1 MSGKKLAEIE
11 RTGRKIQEGGKA
23 IFSLVKKL
31 GYTKSGGEIK
41 LVSRTSPLS
50 FRERGKVEH
59 ELTKEVRKLV
69 ALKEIFRGGAKEDK
83 VKEEIEV
90 YKKGIDV
97 MIELEAGV
105 GDLLKE
111 KAKEFYQLGLK
122 DKIAQAVKNND
133 LEAKVK
139 PSHPVDSSA
148 LKALLLKESP
158 NEKSLHALLN
168 TYYDGDLSTVS
179 LVGSFTEQKEKEEAK
194 EDPWQ
199 GDLSL
204 AARRKK
210 KDAEEKKNVLLFSE
224 AMSMPAKES
233 KKKDKPSEK
242 PKPAGKDFFSS
253 LDRRIQMLSIPK
265 DVQLLNSMRH
275 LLHYNE
281 AFSFTHTCAESADI
295 PEFFPKTPSLLLSS
309 PEFYQKLDMD
319 TLFFIFYFHQN
330 TSCQYYAA
338 KELKNYSWRFHTK
351 YMAWFQ
357 RLEEPTII
365 TEEHEQGTYIFFDY
379 EVSWSSRKKEN
390 FQFDYKYLED
400 IEL

>member
-11 RTGRKIQEGGKA
+11 RTGRKIQEGGKT
-23 IFSLVKKL
+23 IFALVKKL

-41 LVSRTSPLS
+41 PINKASSLS
-50 FRERGKVEH
+50 FSERNKVET
-59 ELTKEVRKLV
+59 ELAKEVRKLV
-69 ALKEIFRGGAKEDK
+69 TLKELFKGGAKEDK

-90 YKKGIDV
+90 YKKGVDV
-97 MIELEAGV
+97 MIELEQSVAEI
-105 GDLLKE
+105 LKE
-111 KAKEFYQLGLK
+111 KAADFSQLSLK
-122 DKIAQAVKNND
+122 DKIFQAVKNSD
-133 LEAKVK
+133 AEVRAKQ
-139 PSHPVDSSA
+139 PAAVDSGL
-148 LKALLLKESP
+148 LKNLLLRESSKE
-158 NEKSLHALLN
+158 ESLHRLLN
-168 TYYDGDLSTVS
+168 TYYSGELSS
-179 LVGSFTEQKEKEEAK
+179 AALVDALTDRQDKDEPKEV
-194 EDPWQ
+194 PWQ

-210 KDAEEKKNVLLFSE
+210 KDPEEKKNVLLFSE
-224 AMSMPAKES
+224 AMTMPAKDA
-233 KKKDKPSEK
+233 KKKDKGGEK
-242 PKPAGKDFFSS
+242 PKPPGKDLFSA
-253 LDRRIQMLSIPK
+253 LEKRIQAVAIPK
-265 DVQLLNSMRH
+265 EIQLVNSLRH

-281 AFSFTHTCAESADI
+281 ICSFTQPGAESADI
-295 PEFFPKTPSLLLSS
+295 PSFFPKSPSLLLSS

-357 RLEEPTII
+357 RLEEPTVI
-365 TEEHEQGTYIFFDY
+365 TEEYEQGTYIFFDY

-400 IEL
+400 IDL